1 MGSIR
6 KDYFIAP
13 HLHEAYISCGINGK
27 KETLMQKRYIR
38 WILAIIITLSAAV
51 YQRMT
56 GPTYPKRVSVELNG
70 QTFNYKLPRS
80 HGGTDALPIQIAA
93 PDTSYRGT
101 IFYRRYKTDTEWHK
115 VEMKRSDGALKA
127 LLPHQPP
134 AGKLEYFVELSQED
148 EKYDLPNGSTV
159 VVRFKGGV
167 PLWVLL
173 PHILF
178 MFIAMLLSNMSGLE
192 AFAGGDRTKKYVLLT
207 TISLFLGGMILGPM
221 VQKFAF
227 GAYWT
232 GIPFGWDL
240 TDNKTLFAI
249 IGWLLALI
257 RIWNGRVK
265 KNRWWVVAA
274 AIILLLVYSI
284 PHSTMG
290 SELDY
295 SKMEVVT
302 GE

>member
-1 MGSIR
+1 
-6 KDYFIAP
+6 
-13 HLHEAYISCGINGK
+13 
-27 KETLMQKRYIR
+27 MQKRYIR
-38 WILAIIITLSAAV
+38 WILAVIITLSAAV

-56 GPTYPKRVSVELNG
+56 GPTYPKRISAELGG
-70 QTFNYKLPRS
+70 QTFKYKLPRS
-80 HGGTDALPIQIAA
+80 HGGEGDLLLQTAV
-93 PDTSYRGT
+93 PDTSYRGNV
-101 IFYRRYKTDTEWHK
+101 FYRRYKTDTEWRK
-115 VEMKRSDGALKA
+115 IEMRRTEGALIA
-127 LLPHQPP
+127 ALPHQPP
-134 AGKLEYFVELSQED
+134 AGKLEYFIELTQGNK
-148 EKYDLPNGSTV
+148 KYDLPNGTTV
-159 VVRFKGGV
+159 VVRFKGAV
-167 PLWVLL
+167 PSTVLF

-192 AFAGGDRTKKYVLLT
+192 AFAGGDRTKRYVLLT
-207 TISLFLGGMILGPM
+207 TISLFLGGMFLGPV

-240 TDNKTLFAI
+240 TDNKTLFAM
-249 IGWLLALI
+249 IGWLIALA
-257 RIWNGRVK
+257 RVWK
-265 KNRWWVVAA
+265 GSIQKNRWWVVAA
-274 AIILLLVYSI
+274 ALILLMVYSI